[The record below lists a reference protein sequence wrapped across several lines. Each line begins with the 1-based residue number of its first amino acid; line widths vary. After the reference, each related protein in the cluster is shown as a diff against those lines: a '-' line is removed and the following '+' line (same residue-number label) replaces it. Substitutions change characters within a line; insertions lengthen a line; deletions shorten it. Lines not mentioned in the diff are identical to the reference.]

1 LKSVGLDVAG
11 RTRKMRRSYRS
22 NAAILRAATR
32 LLAREVKDDPDDYLS
47 PDFAGMEEG
56 VAP

>member
-1 LKSVGLDVAG
+1 MGLDVAG